1 MWGRVKTT
9 KGKGLADKPET
20 ASSVLRDKTRY
31 PRWTEAMVDAL
42 APYRER
48 GRKWFQL
55 YDKVA
60 DERTLKSAWE
70 RIDAR
75 VAGEARSRG
84 AGVDGVTVEM
94 FSRTAGQ
101 AIPALAAALK
111 EGGYQPAPVKRHWIP
126 KPGTGKKRPLGLPTV
141 ADRVVQEAARGM
153 IEPIWEAQFLDGSHG
168 FRPGRST
175 DTACL
180 LLEEYLASGRV
191 WIVDADI
198 TGCFDNISHEAVA
211 QMLYRHIA
219 DSKMLGLI
227 EAMLK
232 AGVMEEW
239 TRRRTAAGT
248 PQGGIISPLLC
259 NIVLHEMDTRLESK
273 GIKWVRYAD
282 DFVLACETREQA
294 ESAMQVAALALAPL
308 GLQLHPG
315 KTRIVHMEEGFDF
328 LGWHYEGT
336 RRRPRDKT
344 VKSIRRRIA
353 ETTRRN
359 RPDAIEKICD
369 ELRPLLQGV
378 FNYFRNGNSAF
389 TFSRLDGY
397 IRRRL
402 RSILRKRKRGGGI
415 SGGLD
420 HILWPNVYFSNNGLF
435 SFVEHLHLHRAKPYH
450 SPAGG

>member
-1 MWGRVKTT
+1 
-9 KGKGLADKPET
+9 LADKPET
-20 ASSVLRDKTRY
+20 IPSVLRDKTRY

-42 APYRER
+42 PRLRAE

-60 DERTLKSAWE
+60 DEKTLKSAWE

-75 VAGEARSRG
+75 VTGEARSRG

-94 FSRTAGQ
+94 FSRTAGET
-101 AIPALAAALK
+101 ITALAAALK
-111 EGGYQPAPVKRHWIP
+111 GGRYQTEPVKRHWIP

-153 IEPIWEAQFLDGSHG
+153 IEPIWEEQFLDGSHG

-175 DTACL
+175 NTACL

-198 TGCFDNISHEAVA
+198 TGCFDNISHEATA
-211 QMLYRHIA
+211 ELLYRHIA
-219 DSKMLGLI
+219 DSKMRGLI
-227 EAMLK
+227 KVMLK

-239 TRRRTAAGT
+239 THRRTEAGT

-259 NIVLHEMDTRLESK
+259 NIVLHEMDTRLENE

-282 DFVLACETREQA
+282 DFVLACKTREQA
-294 ESAMQVAALALAPL
+294 ERAMQAAARALAPL
-308 GLQLHPG
+308 GLQLHPD
-315 KTRIVHMEEGFDF
+315 KTRIVHLEEGFDF

-336 RRRPRDKT
+336 RRWPRDKT
-344 VKSIRRRIA
+344 VKSFRGRIA

-359 RPDAIEKICD
+359 RPDAIEKICS
-369 ELRPLLQGV
+369 ELRPFQQGA
-378 FNYFRNGNSAF
+378 FNYFRNGNSEYV
-389 TFSRLDGY
+389 FSRLDGY

-415 SGGLD
+415 SKGLD
-420 HILWPNVYFSNNGLF
+420 HILWPNAYFSNKGLF
-435 SFVEHLHLHRAKPYH
+435 SFAEQLHLHRAKPYH